1 MFSIEDILDLAIQIE
16 KNGEMVYRKAAE
28 RTSRESLASLFQS
41 LAHEEVRHAEWFSDL
56 KDKVNKTTE
65 DPRLEE
71 MGKKVLQGILGDQ
84 TFSLKEAGLE
94 KMEEVEDVLKAAI
107 EYEED
112 TALFYEM
119 IRSFLED
126 KETLRHL
133 DAIIEEENRHI
144 TLLQEALERGG
155 KEREKGVRH

>member
-1 MFSIEDILDLAIQIE
+1 MFSIGDILDLAIQIE
-16 KNGEMVYRKAAE
+16 KNGEMVYRKAAQG
-28 RTSRESLASLFQS
+28 TSRKSLASFFESLAN
-41 LAHEEVRHAEWFSDL
+41 EEVRHARWFSDL
-56 KDKVNKTTE
+56 KEKVNKTTD

-94 KMEEVEDVLKAAI
+94 DMEEVEDVLKAAI

-112 TALFYEM
+112 TVLFYEM
-119 IRSFLED
+119 IRSFLDD

-133 DAIIEEENRHI
+133 DVIIEEENNHI
-144 TLLQEALERGG
+144 RRLEKALERRAT
-155 KEREKGVRH
+155 EREK